1 MTLAVIW
8 STASTWHILGT
19 KVCLADRIFA
29 AQTIVLEGALL
40 VLMLAALFAERR
52 WSEAA
57 LKESKERLQLALD
70 GAKLGAFSINLG
82 SGDIEFH
89 ARAAQSATP
98 DDEGREA
105 LRASGGSGANRHNPQ
120 RGEANGWCLA
130 R

>member
-1 MTLAVIW
+1 VLGLHQSQPWIRASSLTLSHRALVRAAAAAFVMTLAVIW

-29 AQTIVLEGALL
+29 AQTIVLVGALL

-70 GAKLGAFSINLG
+70 GAWRLQ
-82 SGDIEFH
+82 H
-89 ARAAQSATP
+89 QP
-98 DDEGREA
+98 W
-105 LRASGGSGANRHNPQ
+105 Q
-120 RGEANGWCLA
+120 W
-130 R
+130 